1 MIRRTMTWTSRA
13 KRVSI
18 FLSICVLL
26 TVSMSYSGTLWA
38 DIILGVAGLLFVFV
52 ILAAFL
58 KFVFQVLY
66 RLSGGY
72 EREILD
78 ELRDHREQQD

>member
-13 KRVSI
+13 KRASI
-18 FLSICVLL
+18 FISLCALL
-26 TVSMSYSGTLWA
+26 TVSMSYVGTLWA
-38 DIILGVAGLLFVFV
+38 NIILVVFAVLFVFV
-52 ILAAFL
+52 MAAVFL
-58 KFVFQVLY
+58 KFVSQVLY

-78 ELRDHREQQD
+78 ELRDHREQQE

>member
-13 KRVSI
+13 KRASI

-26 TVSMSYSGTLWA
+26 TVSMSYAGTLWA
-38 DIILGVAGLLFVFV
+38 DIILVVFAVLFVF
-52 ILAAFL
+52 IIAAAFL
-58 KFVFQVLY
+58 KLVSQVLY

-78 ELRDHREQQD
+78 ELRDHREQQE